1 MRTLRVCVIV
11 LLTTVAMTVL
21 GCRREFSQVAIEIVP
36 REGCAPLRVELI
48 GTAVVQEGITPKFVW
63 TIGGEVHLEG
73 ASVRHTFERPGT
85 YAVALTVSN
94 GQHQKTRRTTMDVRG
109 AELPSRPGLYRR
121 QACAYRALQAVQ
133 EITVVKDLGR
143 TSLEDLE
150 KRIVGR
156 ALSTAELVTHPL
168 WRRPHTHTI
177 YTVARNQFV
186 ELPLEHFHTFG
197 VLAVSEAVQ
206 DVSLLRLIPAPEP
219 LSEQQTQVV
228 TRVIDSWGVD
238 SVEPE
243 RLGLKRTPIEA
254 SAMHYVP
261 LGALESGFY
270 LIDVK
275 SADEDIAGLR
285 AVTLTAPRD

>member
-1 MRTLRVCVIV
+1 MRTLHICVIV
-11 LLTTVAMTVL
+11 LVATVAMTVL

-48 GTAVVQEGITPKFVW
+48 GTAVVKEGIRPKFVW
-63 TIGGEVHLEG
+63 TIDNKVHLEG

-85 YAVALTVSN
+85 YAIALTVSA
-94 GQHQKTRRTTMDVRG
+94 GQHQQIRRTTMDVRG
-109 AELPSRPGLYRR
+109 AELPSRPGLYLR

-133 EITVVKDLGR
+133 ETTVVKELGR

-177 YTVARNQFV
+177 YTVARKQFV

-197 VLAVSEAVQ
+197 VLAVGEAVQ
-206 DVSLLRLIPAPEP
+206 GVSLLRLIPTPEP

-254 SAMHYVP
+254 SAMHFVP
-261 LGALESGFY
+261 LGTLEPGFY
-270 LIDVK
+270 LIDVT
-275 SADEDIAGLR
+275 SQDEDIAGLR